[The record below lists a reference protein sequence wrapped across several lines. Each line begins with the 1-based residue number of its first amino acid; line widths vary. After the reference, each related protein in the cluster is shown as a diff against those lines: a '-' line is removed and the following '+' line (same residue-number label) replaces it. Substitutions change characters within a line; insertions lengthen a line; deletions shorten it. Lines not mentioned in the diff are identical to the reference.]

1 MNQNKRILLVGSDPE
16 LTDSVT
22 RRLEMAGF
30 IVTNTVD
37 HGVAIDLAG
46 SSDYAALLIG
56 GELSQAERLYI
67 TTQARRNNPSTV
79 VVVVHS
85 LESVL
90 TQLRQAGAAV

>member
-1 MNQNKRILLVGSDPE
+1 MNQNKRILLVGSQED
-16 LTDSVT
+16 LMDSVT

-56 GELSQAERLYI
+56 GELSQPERLYI
-67 TTQARRNNPSTV
+67 TTQARRNSPSIV